1 MTPRQTTNNH
11 NRKRRLNIMRLYQQG
26 KTKQEIARLFGM
38 TTQGV
43 NVILNRAGVR
53 KQETS
58 T

>member
-1 MTPRQTTNNH
+1 MTPRQTSNNH

-26 KTKQEIARLFGM
+26 RTKQEIARLFGM